1 MHLNALLSSKPAQ
14 KTFINPYQPYKT
26 ARLSNS
32 INQNHLL
39 AITVFRGLQFVVE
52 YTG

>member
-1 MHLNALLSSKPAQ
+1 MPLHVKKPTLQ
-14 KTFINPYQPYKT
+14 TWINPYQPYKT

-39 AITVFRGLQFVVE
+39 AIAVFRGLQFVVE